1 MCHESKCRGKLNA
14 DLDDIRVCIYYGE
27 YGLPEQV
34 LLLQH
39 VHLER
44 FVAAGGNAVRSVVA
58 AHDAERAAL

>member
-1 MCHESKCRGKLNA
+1 MIFEY
-14 DLDDIRVCIYYGE
+14 VCIYGE

>member
-14 DLDDIRVCIYYGE
+14 DLDNIRVCIYRD

>member
-1 MCHESKCRGKLNA
+1 MNA
-14 DLDDIRVCIYYGE
+14 DLDDIRVCM